1 MGDLNINSALFGFES
16 DTLKYPAS
24 LASSAVSVMVSLM
37 PSPSL
42 SVMEALT

>member
-1 MGDLNINSALFGFES
+1 MGDLNINSALLGFDS
-16 DTLKYPAS
+16 DTLKYPDS
-24 LASSAVSVMVSLM
+24 PASSAVSVMVSLL